1 MEPSGATPPAAAGR
15 WPARRGLWPTP
26 QQARRPEPP
35 TFRPSSRPSVPVV
48 TRRAGWRLPPWS
60 RGRVGPSATER
71 PTAVITSP
79 ACQLWPAAR
88 MDVGQT
94 HSPWSCA
101 STERSIAHRQ
111 SGRTQAGARMS
122 PYPLGNCRASAPMP
136 FQDAWD
142 VGAELTPDRMRNVWT
157 GEEAGRGCT
166 AAPEWLKPTRLWAS
180 TGREQPVIVGATRG
194 FGRSGAARATNVTGK
209 FSRWTCSERLRRH
222 QEAEDAAAGVVVRQ
236 DGLAGDGWAV
246 NLAPQ
251 ALCTPAR
258 NARLPRSSGRHVT
271 AGQRHVTAWRS
282 PGRSR
287 SATMQSE

>member
-101 STERSIAHRQ
+101 STERSIPPPEWPHAGRRQ
-111 SGRTQAGARMS
+111 DESISVGQLPRLCANALPGRLGRWSRTDARQDAQRVDWRRS
-122 PYPLGNCRASAPMP
+122 RPRVYSCARVAQTYTPLGLDRSRTAGHRGGHARLRTVRRCQGDECDR
-136 FQDAWD
+136 QVQQVD
-142 VGAELTPDRMRNVWT
+142 VLGTPS
-157 GEEAGRGCT
+157 
-166 AAPEWLKPTRLWAS
+166 AAP
-180 TGREQPVIVGATRG
+180 
-194 FGRSGAARATNVTGK
+194 RS
-209 FSRWTCSERLRRH
+209 RR
-222 QEAEDAAAGVVVRQ
+222 R
-236 DGLAGDGWAV
+236 
-246 NLAPQ
+246 
-251 ALCTPAR
+251 R
-258 NARLPRSSGRHVT
+258 RRRSS
-271 AGQRHVTAWRS
+271 S
-282 PGRSR
+282 PGRPCRRWVGSQPR
-287 SATMQSE
+287 ATSPLYASKERAPAKK